1 MKFCCLEPVR
11 GVFQMEYLGSLL
23 KVAQS
28 SKAGKGGGLDVIYRC
43 QSYLPNYVRQAIAA
57 SPQ

>member
-1 MKFCCLEPVR
+1 
-11 GVFQMEYLGSLL
+11 MEYLGSLL